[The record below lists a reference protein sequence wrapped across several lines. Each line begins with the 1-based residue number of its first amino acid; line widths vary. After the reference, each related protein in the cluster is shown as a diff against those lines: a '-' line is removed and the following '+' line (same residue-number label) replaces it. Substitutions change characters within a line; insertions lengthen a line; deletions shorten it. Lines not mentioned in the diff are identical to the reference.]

1 MPKEKTRDE
10 ATSEQ
15 HREMLIAYHDLNKCL
30 NAENYTQ
37 SWNHRPMAQVSWKI
51 AIAVCSPGS
60 AYNRTFPYNRA
71 SISESLLLGHR
82 ATLQ

>member
-30 NAENYTQ
+30 NAETYTQ
-37 SWNHRPMAQVSWKI
+37 SWKRPMAQVSWKI
-51 AIAVCSPGS
+51 AIAVCSSGS